1 LIIPTDDLLFWKKTI
16 NFHDEFVGRP
26 RQNSSIPAMN
36 PLFSEDNG
44 QVDSVL

>member
-16 NFHDEFVGRP
+16 NFHDEFVGRH
-26 RQNSSIPAMN
+26 QQSSSIPAMN

>member
-1 LIIPTDDLLFWKKTI
+1 LFWKKTI

-44 QVDSVL
+44 QVDSVLLQN